1 MTRVKERQSISAAD
15 DGIVRS
21 WLHPQTSHK
30 VVKKFCRLHKQKLKL
45 SPKFNS
51 VKSTTNTLISIFVL
65 ILFSEAEYVV
75 TQRFD

>member
-1 MTRVKERQSISAAD
+1 MTRVKERQSISGAD

-21 WLHPQTSHK
+21 WLHPQASHK
-30 VVKKFCRLHKQKLKL
+30 VVKKLCRLLKQKLNL

-51 VKSTTNTLISIFVL
+51 VKSTTNTLISIFVI